1 MQVAR
6 HSSARVVGRWDP
18 ESVASN
24 STFFESP
31 QAAAVYKLRLLRSY
45 VPAWAGKVGSRAPGK
60 RVFVYDAYSGPGRY
74 DDQAPGSPELV
85 VDLAIAMA
93 RLRSVHSIFSD
104 KEPAYVAR
112 LQDLLIDKCV
122 PPDTYEVRQGTVET
136 HLDDVISRVGDA
148 PLFVF
153 LDPFGLT
160 VPFDVVVQTLV
171 ARRKR
176 GWSATLQPKT
186 ELLMNF
192 SYDAVR
198 RIAGVLRSDSDH
210 AARDAQIAALDRA
223 LGGGWWHEIA
233 LAGGEE
239 WVHEILVGFAT
250 RVVSAAGGFGF
261 ITADVADSLTAQ
273 PIYEL
278 VLFTA
283 HPDGLWEMA
292 NAMSFARQD
301 WREDLVKQE
310 EDKNRGQLG
319 MRAMEFDDDPSA
331 WTKEIASNIR
341 ALLAERETV
350 SVRGSLRAVL
360 GKTLGLARETHLRA
374 ALKLLEGE
382 GLVEPCS
389 EGDLDA
395 KLITCCR

>member
-1 MQVAR
+1 MT
-6 HSSARVVGRWDP
+6 
-18 ESVASN
+18 SN

-31 QAAAVYKLRLLRSY
+31 QAAAVYKHRLLRTY

-60 RVFVYDAYSGPGRY
+60 RVFVYDAYAGPGRY
-74 DDQAPGSPELV
+74 DNQAPGSPELV
-85 VDLAIAMA
+85 VDTAGAMA
-93 RLRSVHSIFSD
+93 RLRTVDSIFSD

-112 LQDLLIDKCV
+112 LKNLLVEKGV
-122 PPDTYEVRQGTVET
+122 APDSYEVRQGTVET
-136 HLDDVISRVGDA
+136 HLDDVVANVGDA

-153 LDPFGLT
+153 LDPFGLS
-160 VPFDVVVQTLV
+160 VPFDVVVKTLV
-171 ARRKR
+171 GRRKN

-198 RIAGVLRSDSDH
+198 RISGVLRSDSNH
-210 AARDAQIAALDRA
+210 AARDAQIATLDRS
-223 LGGGWWHEIA
+223 LGGDWWQQIA
-233 LAGGEE
+233 LAEGDD
-239 WVHEILVGFAT
+239 WVHQVLIGFAA
-250 RVVSAAGGFGF
+250 RVVRAATGFGF

-301 WREDLVKQE
+301 WRDFLVKQE
-310 EDKNRGQLG
+310 EDKNQGQLV
-319 MRAMEFDDDPSA
+319 MRSLDFDDDPDA
-331 WTKEIASNIR
+331 WIKEIAANVR
-341 ALLAERETV
+341 ALLQERPTV
-350 SVRGSLRAVL
+350 SVRGSLGEVL

-374 ALKLLEGE
+374 ALKLLEAE
-382 GLVEPCS
+382 GSAEPCS
-389 EGDLDA
+389 RGPLDA
-395 KLITCCR
+395 RVISRRT

>member
-1 MQVAR
+1 MDAADRRPGRVA
-6 HSSARVVGRWDP
+6 ARWDP
-18 ESVASN
+18 EAVASN

-31 QAAAVYKLRLLRSY
+31 QAAAVYKHRLLRSY

-60 RVFVYDAYSGPGRY
+60 TVFIYDAYSGPGRY
-74 DDQAPGSPELV
+74 DNQAPGSPELV
-85 VDLAIAMA
+85 VDTAIAMA
-93 RLRSVHSIFSD
+93 RLRTVHSIFSD

-112 LQDLLIDKCV
+112 LTDLLVEKGV
-122 PPDTYEVRQGTVET
+122 PAETYEVRQGTVET
-136 HLDDVISRVGDA
+136 HLDDVIARVGDA

-160 VPFDVVVQTLV
+160 VPFDVVVRTLV
-171 ARRKR
+171 GRRKS

-210 AARDAQIAALDRA
+210 VARDAQIAALDRA
-223 LGGGWWHEIA
+223 LGGEWWHEIA
-233 LAGGEE
+233 LAEGED
-239 WVHEILVGFAT
+239 WVHNILVGFAS
-250 RVVSAAGGFGF
+250 RIVKAAGGLGF
-261 ITADVADSLTAQ
+261 ITADLADSLTAQ

-283 HPDGLWEMA
+283 HPEKL
-292 NAMSFARQD
+292 SFLASHP
-301 WREDLVKQE
+301 
-310 EDKNRGQLG
+310 
-319 MRAMEFDDDPSA
+319 MRALDFDDDPDA
-331 WTKEIASNIR
+331 WNKEIASNIR
-341 ALLAERETV
+341 NLLTDRQTV
-350 SVRGSLRAVL
+350 SIRRSLGDVL

-374 ALKLLEGE
+374 ALRLLEGE

-389 EGDLDA
+389 KGKLDA
-395 KLITCCR
+395 KVIARRR

>member
-1 MQVAR
+1 M
-6 HSSARVVGRWDP
+6 
-18 ESVASN
+18 ASN

-31 QAAAVYKLRLLRSY
+31 QAAAVYKHRLLRTY

-60 RVFVYDAYSGPGRY
+60 RVFIYDAYSGPGRY
-74 DDQAPGSPELV
+74 DNQAPGSPELV
-85 VDLAIAMA
+85 VDTAIAMA
-93 RLRSVHSIFSD
+93 RLRTVHSIFSD
-104 KEPAYVAR
+104 KEPAYIAR
-112 LQDLLIDKCV
+112 LNDLLVEKGV
-122 PPDTYEVRQGTVET
+122 PLDTYEVRQGTVET
-136 HLDDVISRVGDA
+136 NLDDVISRVGDA

-160 VPFDVVVQTLV
+160 VPFDVVVQALIG
-171 ARRKR
+171 RRKN

-223 LGGGWWHEIA
+223 LGGDWWQSVAIAATEGWIHQI
-233 LAGGEE
+233 LA
-239 WVHEILVGFAT
+239 GFAT
-250 RVVSAAGGFGF
+250 RVVRAAGGFGF

-301 WREDLVKQE
+301 WREYLVKQE
-310 EDKNRGQLG
+310 EVKNQGQLV
-319 MRAMEFDDDPSA
+319 MRALDFEDDPGA
-331 WTKEIASNIR
+331 WTQEIASNVR
-341 ALLAERETV
+341 ALLTDRETL
-350 SVRGSLRAVL
+350 SVRDSLGKVL

-374 ALKLLEGE
+374 ALKLLEEAG
-382 GLVEPCS
+382 VVDPCS
-389 EGDLDA
+389 KGKLDA
-395 KLITCCR
+395 KVVRRR

>member
-1 MQVAR
+1 MT
-6 HSSARVVGRWDP
+6 
-18 ESVASN
+18 SN

-31 QAAAVYKLRLLRSY
+31 QAAAIYKHRLLRTY

-60 RVFVYDAYSGPGRY
+60 RVFVYDAYAGPGRY
-74 DDQAPGSPELV
+74 VDQAPGSPELV
-85 VDLAIAMA
+85 VDTALAMA
-93 RLRSVHSIFSD
+93 KLRTVHSIFSD
-104 KEPAYVAR
+104 KESEYVDR
-112 LQDLLIDKCV
+112 LRALLVEKGVD
-122 PPDTYEVRQGTVET
+122 PDTYEVRQGTVEQ
-136 HLDDVISRVGDA
+136 HLDDVIAKVGDA

-160 VPFDVVVQTLV
+160 VPFDVVVKTLV
-171 ARRKR
+171 GRRKN

-198 RIAGVLRSDSDH
+198 RIAGVLRSDSQH
-210 AARDAQIAALDRA
+210 PARDAQIATLDRS
-223 LGGGWWHEIA
+223 LGGDWWHQLA
-233 LAGGEE
+233 LAEGAG

-250 RVVSAAGGFGF
+250 RIVGAARGFGF

-292 NAMSFARQD
+292 KAMSFGRQD
-301 WREDLVKQE
+301 WRDFLVKQE
-310 EDKNRGQLG
+310 EAKNQGQLI
-319 MRAMEFDDDPSA
+319 MRALDFDDDPDA
-331 WTKEIASNIR
+331 WVGEIAMNVR
-341 ALLAERETV
+341 ALLQERPTV
-350 SVRGSLRAVL
+350 YVQGSLGAVL

-374 ALKLLEGE
+374 ALRRLEAE

-389 EGDLDA
+389 KGELDA
-395 KLITCCR
+395 KVITRRH

>member
-1 MQVAR
+1 M
-6 HSSARVVGRWDP
+6 
-18 ESVASN
+18 ASN

-31 QAAAVYKLRLLRSY
+31 QAAAVYKHRLLRTY

-60 RVFVYDAYSGPGRY
+60 KVFVYDAYSGPGRY
-74 DDQAPGSPELV
+74 ENQAPGSPELV
-85 VDLAIAMA
+85 VDTAIAMA
-93 RLRSVHSIFSD
+93 RLRTVHSIFSD
-104 KEPAYVAR
+104 KEPAYLAR
-112 LQDLLIDKCV
+112 LTDLLIEKGV
-122 PPDTYEVRQGTVET
+122 PTDTFEVRQGTVET
-136 HLDDVISRVGDA
+136 QLKDVIAGVGNA

-160 VPFDVVVQTLV
+160 VPFEVVVQTLV
-171 ARRKR
+171 SRRNS
-176 GWSATLQPKT
+176 GWTATLQPKT

-210 AARDAQIAALDRA
+210 AARDAQIGALDRA
-223 LGGGWWHEIA
+223 LGGDWWHETA
-233 LAGGEE
+233 MTESE
-239 WVHEILVGFAT
+239 DWVHQILVGFAS
-250 RVVSAAGGFGF
+250 RVVQAARGFGF

-301 WREDLVKQE
+301 WREYLVKQE
-310 EDKNRGQLG
+310 EDKNRGQLVL
-319 MRAMEFDDDPSA
+319 RALDFDDDPDA
-331 WTKEIASNIR
+331 WTREIASNIR
-341 ALLAERETV
+341 ALLTERETV
-350 SVRGSLRAVL
+350 SVRGSLGAVL

-374 ALKLLEGE
+374 ALKLLEEE
-382 GLVEPCS
+382 GVVEPCS
-389 EGDLDA
+389 KGKLDA
-395 KLITCCR
+395 KVLTRRR